1 MGNNKDYWDERARK
15 NGHTGWNDLVIY
27 YYDQKIRLNTI
38 EYILKNTMSN
48 IGGLSLDYGCGS
60 GDFSKVC
67 SKYFSEVIATD
78 ISEIVLSSAKKI
90 IKNSNIIF
98 VSLNDKIFD
107 NDYEVILSITVLQH
121 ILDDKA
127 LEELLRKFA
136 KSLKVKNGKV
146 ILLESVAIDEKKIM
160 ENNYLKIRSFKR
172 LLEIINNSG
181 LIIESS
187 YEFYNPL
194 SENSSKFQKLNNNI
208 FIRILK
214 KLAMFDLYFAKK
226 ILKMVVD
233 KYVGQDIGIIN
244 GESTTKI
251 MILKNF

>member
-1 MGNNKDYWDERARK
+1 
-15 NGHTGWNDLVIY
+15 
-27 YYDQKIRLNTI
+27 
-38 EYILKNTMSN
+38 
-48 IGGLSLDYGCGS
+48 
-60 GDFSKVC
+60 
-67 SKYFSEVIATD
+67 
-78 ISEIVLSSAKKI
+78 
-90 IKNSNIIF
+90 
-98 VSLNDKIFD
+98 
-107 NDYEVILSITVLQH
+107 
-121 ILDDKA
+121 
-127 LEELLRKFA
+127 
-136 KSLKVKNGKV
+136 
-146 ILLESVAIDEKKIM
+146 M